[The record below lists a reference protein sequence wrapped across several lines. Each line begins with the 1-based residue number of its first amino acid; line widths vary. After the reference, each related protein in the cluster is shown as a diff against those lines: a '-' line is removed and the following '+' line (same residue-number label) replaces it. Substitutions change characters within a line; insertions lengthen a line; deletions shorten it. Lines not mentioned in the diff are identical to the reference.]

1 MRFAADTPVGF
12 VGGRGACAATLPD
25 TDIPALLHE
34 GALGALGG
42 QLDFFRNVLT
52 LGRLGVGVPLKA
64 NGMGHYVLSPAPSYK
79 GRGLLG
85 NGPTQSVPRF
95 ALDFSTKRPN
105 LPNGGLRCLFAED
118 GLNQFDPPST
128 YRSAA

>member
-64 NGMGHYVLSPAPSYK
+64 NGMGHYVLSVAS
-79 GRGLLG
+79 LG
-85 NGPTQSVPRF
+85 NIGGR
-95 ALDFSTKRPN
+95 N
-105 LPNGGLRCLFAED
+105 LYPLFC
-118 GLNQFDPPST
+118 GI
-128 YRSAA
+128 RM